1 MKRDH
6 IMHIPEKW
14 RLDKQSDIFAFIE
27 NYSFA
32 TLVSPSLQ
40 SSHLP
45 LMLDRD
51 KQCLIGHF
59 ARSNPHWRE
68 FIEDTTKQ
76 HLVIFNGPHGYISP
90 SWYAN
95 KPAVPTW
102 NYAVVHIKG
111 CAEILSADETAQAL
125 DLLMAKYEPA
135 LLDTRDVVTADYQEK
150 LAHGIVGFK
159 ISIDEIDAKAKLGQH
174 RTKADQQGV
183 TAALSQSSSP
193 DHQALLNYMQA
204 LKLGIG

>member
-1 MKRDH
+1 
-6 IMHIPEKW
+6 MHIPEKW

-59 ARSNPHWRE
+59 ARSNPHWLE
-68 FIEDTTKQ
+68 FIKDTTKQ

-111 CAEILSADETAQAL
+111 CAEILSADETAQA
-125 DLLMAKYEPA
+125 
-135 LLDTRDVVTADYQEK
+135 
-150 LAHGIVGFK
+150 
-159 ISIDEIDAKAKLGQH
+159 
-174 RTKADQQGV
+174 QGRR
-183 TAALSQSSSP
+183 L
-193 DHQALLNYMQA
+193 
-204 LKLGIG
+204 

>member
-1 MKRDH
+1 
-6 IMHIPEKW
+6 MHVPEKW

-27 NYSFA
+27 KYSFA

-45 LMLDRD
+45 LMLDSD
-51 KQCLIGHF
+51 KQYLIGHF

-68 FIEDTTKQ
+68 LVEDTTQ
-76 HLVIFNGPHGYISP
+76 PHLVIFNGPHGYISP
-90 SWYAN
+90 TWYAN

-111 CAEILSADETAQAL
+111 SAEILTAAETAKAL

-135 LLDTRDVVTADYQEK
+135 LLDTRDVVTPEYQEK

-159 ISIDEIDAKAKLGQH
+159 ISIDVIDAKAKLGQH
-174 RTKADQQGV
+174 RTKEDQQGV
-183 TAALSQSSSP
+183 TAALSKSSSP
-193 DHQALLNYMQA
+193 EHQALVNYMQA
-204 LKLGIG
+204 LKLGVG

>member
-1 MKRDH
+1 
-6 IMHIPEKW
+6 MHVPEKW

-27 NYSFA
+27 KYSFA

-45 LMLDRD
+45 LMLDSD
-51 KQCLIGHF
+51 KQYLIGHF

-68 FIEDTTKQ
+68 LVEDTTQQ

-90 SWYAN
+90 TWYAN

-102 NYAVVHIKG
+102 NYAVIHIKG
-111 CAEILSADETAQAL
+111 SAEILSAVETTQAL
-125 DLLMAKYEPA
+125 DLLMAKYEPT
-135 LLDTRDVVTADYQEK
+135 LLDTRDVVTPEYQEK

-159 ISIDEIDAKAKLGQH
+159 ISIDVIDAKAKLGQH
-174 RTKADQQGV
+174 RTKEDQQGV
-183 TAALSQSSSP
+183 TAALSKSSSP
-193 DHQALLNYMQA
+193 EHQALVNYMQA
-204 LKLGIG
+204 LKLGVG

>member
-1 MKRDH
+1 
-6 IMHIPEKW
+6 MHVPEKW
-14 RLDKQSDIFAFIE
+14 RLDKQSDIYAFIE
-27 NYSFA
+27 KYSFA

-45 LMLDRD
+45 LMLDSD
-51 KQCLIGHF
+51 KQYLIGHF

-68 FIEDTTKQ
+68 FVEDTNKQ

-90 SWYAN
+90 TWYAN

-111 CAEILSADETAQAL
+111 SAEILSAVETAKAL

-135 LLDTRDVVTADYQEK
+135 LLDTREVVTPEYQEK

-159 ISIDEIDAKAKLGQH
+159 ISMDVIDAKAKLGQH

-183 TAALSQSSSP
+183 TAALSKSSSP
-193 DHQALLNYMQA
+193 DHQALVNYMQA
-204 LKLGIG
+204 LKLGVG

>member
-1 MKRDH
+1 MYV
-6 IMHIPEKW
+6 PEKW
-14 RLDKQSDIFAFIE
+14 RLAKQSDIFAFIE
-27 NYSFA
+27 KYSFA

-45 LMLDRD
+45 LMLDSD

-68 FIEDTTKQ
+68 LNEDTTKQ

-90 SWYAN
+90 TWYAN

-102 NYAVVHIKG
+102 NYAVIHIKG
-111 CAEILSADETAQAL
+111 CAEILSADETTQAL
-125 DLLMAKYEPA
+125 NLLMRKYEPA
-135 LLDTRDVVTADYQEK
+135 LLETGDVVTPEYQKK
-150 LAHGIVGFK
+150 LSHGIVGFK
-159 ISIDEIDAKAKLGQH
+159 ISMDVIDAKVKLGQH
-174 RTKADQQGV
+174 RTKEDQQGV

-193 DHQALLNYMQA
+193 EHQALVNYMQA